1 MNEKDLRKQILEV
14 FEHQRFAVIATE
26 RNGQPYTHLV
36 AFSFTPDLRT
46 LLFATRRDTQ
56 KYLNIMENAYV
67 SVLIDNR
74 ENTPSDLSEAITV
87 NAQGMATKTT
97 DLNKEY
103 HRLLL
108 EKHPGLSSFFDD
120 PACALIEVHVRTY
133 QVVQKFENIDI
144 LKIPK
149 KKT

>member
-1 MNEKDLRKQILEV
+1 MNENNLKKQILQL

-36 AFSFTPDLRT
+36 AFTFTPDLRT

-56 KYLNIMENAYV
+56 KYLNIKENPYV

-87 NAQGMATKTT
+87 NAQGLATETP
-97 DLNKEY
+97 DLSKAY
-103 HRLLL
+103 HRLLV

-133 QVVQKFENIDI
+133 QVVQKFEHIDI
-144 LKIPK
+144 LKIPDEK
-149 KKT
+149 A